1 MASSFL
7 YLAPSF
13 MSYLLLVS
21 STATL
26 QARRMAF
33 SARDRKPGNY
43 GDFCKPLVVHL
54 PSIYVL
60 FCRRNTDPDN
70 TRIPLVAW
78 DKGIQGPPLDSN
90 ASSHDD
96 YSKSWRLD
104 HLLHQN
110 EYQADLS
117 QPTRSLAST
126 ITTSNANNR
135 ESKKTSRYV
144 NMVNVATGKGV
155 RSNKPS
161 PTYSSRK

>member
-43 GDFCKPLVVHL
+43 GDF
-54 PSIYVL
+54 Y
-60 FCRRNTDPDN
+60 PDN

-135 ESKKTSRYV
+135 GSKKTS
-144 NMVNVATGKGV
+144 
-155 RSNKPS
+155 
-161 PTYSSRK
+161 SSRK